1 MAPRLRG
8 RRGDRRVNLRK
19 HGTSGRVLRGDRR
32 TFLIRNSAGGG
43 GGIFQRFGRKGSTDV
58 RLLFALVPRVSITP
72 DLDFLDNVT
81 RVVDTRFADRFSLRF
96 DEAVRTAR

>member
-1 MAPRLRG
+1 MPCC
-8 RRGDRRVNLRK
+8 VQCF
-19 HGTSGRVLRGDRR
+19 GDRR

-43 GGIFQRFGRKGSTDV
+43 GGIFQRFGSKGNTEV
-58 RLLFALVPRVSITP
+58 RLLFALVPRVSIQP

-81 RVVDTRFADRFSLRF
+81 RVVDTRFADRFYFRF